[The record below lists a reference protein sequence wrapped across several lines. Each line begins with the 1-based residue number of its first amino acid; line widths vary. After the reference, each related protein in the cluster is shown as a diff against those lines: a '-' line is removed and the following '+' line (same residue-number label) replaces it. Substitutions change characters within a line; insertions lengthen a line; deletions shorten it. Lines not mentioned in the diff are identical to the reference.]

1 MTDTKTQPIGRIM
14 LKNARLAFPNLFEP
28 VQVNGEGEP
37 RYNATLLLAGD
48 HPQLKELRAKIKA
61 VAADKWHDK
70 GDSTLKSIAA
80 KDAVCLHDGD
90 TKSQY
95 DGFAG
100 CMFVAAAAQV
110 NSRPT
115 VIDGQRSPVTAKDGK
130 VYAGCYVNASIELWA
145 QDNKWGKRVNAQ
157 LRGVQFLRDGDA
169 FSAGRPADSDEFE
182 DVTDGADAEDFA

>member
-1 MTDTKTQPIGRIM
+1 MTDTKTQPTGRIM
-14 LKNARLAFPNLFEP
+14 LKNVRLAFPNLFEP

-48 HPQLKELRAKIKA
+48 HPQLKELRAKIKTVA
-61 VAADKWHDK
+61 VEKWK
-70 GDSTLKSIAA
+70 EKAEATLKGIAA

-90 TKSQY
+90 TKAQY

-100 CMFVAAAAQV
+100 CMFVAAAAQL

-182 DVTDGADAEDFA
+182 DVADGADAEDFA

>member
-1 MTDTKTQPIGRIM
+1 MTDTKIQPIGRIM

-61 VAADKWHDK
+61 VAVEKWNKTADA
-70 GDSTLKSIAA
+70 TLKAIAA
-80 KDAVCLHDGD
+80 KDAICLHDGD

-100 CMFVAAAAQV
+100 GMFVAAAAQA
-110 NSRPT
+110 NARPT

-182 DVTDGADAEDFA
+182 DVTDGTDAEDFA